1 MFYIL
6 LAAVLWGCTS
16 PFLKKFSKGFASP
29 TEDTDADDK
38 KKGQNGML
46 KNALKEITF
55 LLSRPKYLVTQI
67 LNLSGSVAFFY
78 ALRDADVSVA
88 SVVTNSLAFVL
99 TIIVS
104 VFILKEGNFKPR
116 TWLGTILVL
125 VGVSLCS
132 LGGST
137 KELTNEGSSLLAP
150 KEPSS

>member
-6 LAAVLWGCTS
+6 LAAILWGCTS
-16 PFLKKFSKGFASP
+16 PFLKKFSKGFSSAA
-29 TEDTDADDK
+29 DDADDK
-38 KKGQNGML
+38 KRKSEG
-46 KNALKEITF
+46 ALRGAIRDVRF

-104 VFILKEGNFKPR
+104 VFILKEGSFKPR
-116 TWLGTILVL
+116 TWLGTLLVL
-125 VGVSLCS
+125 AGVSLCS
-132 LGGST
+132 FGAATGGVDA
-137 KELTNEGSSLLAP
+137 LANTVHV
-150 KEPSS
+150 ESD